1 MTKQKTNRS
10 DPLKALILEKKKQ
23 NKVRDYQLAKE
34 IGITRQAVNLLF
46 NDRHT
51 DDWKVSYLKTICQ
64 CVGISQTDFY
74 TALQYK

>member
-1 MTKQKTNRS
+1 MTKQKTSKR

-23 NKVRDYQLAKE
+23 NKVRDCQLAKE

-74 TALQYK
+74 TALEYK

>member
-23 NKVRDYQLAKE
+23 NKVRDCQLAKE
-34 IGITRQAVNLLF
+34 IGITRQTVNLLF
-46 NDRHT
+46 NSKHT
-51 DDWKVSYLKTICQ
+51 DDWKVSYLKIICQ
-64 CVGISQTDFY
+64 CVGISQADFI